1 MGCCRGQVGNMW
13 DRSGVKYLTYFW
25 PENGNCIIFDES
37 NAVLDEIYGTV
48 EEALENHEA
57 VLIHSVDGCSRACF
71 CAAVYFI
78 LKYRWC
84 VVGDVAAGRWHVCL
98 VCARDAIVAVIVVH
112 NTVSRC
118 ADSFRVR
125 LSSHVTTVASFA
137 QSMLSLGKPCSTE
150 SCCNGCLWRAIDEL
164 DGDVCCCL

>member
-1 MGCCRGQVGNMW
+1 MWVMGCCRGQVGNMW

-37 NAVLDEIYGTV
+37 NAGLDEIYGTV

-118 ADSFRVR
+118 ARQ
-125 LSSHVTTVASFA
+125 LSRPLVV
-137 QSMLSLGKPCSTE
+137 
-150 SCCNGCLWRAIDEL
+150 SCHDGSVLRAIDVVAAKAMQHRIL
-164 DGDVCCCL
+164 LRCLPVASH